1 MTIAAAS
8 KRSRAPARA
17 PEPFVPPAFNV
28 AKLLDLRHRHAR
40 HHDDYRRVAELARAA
55 RADAAR
61 LRHEAA
67 ADPSNEA
74 ASAMLALPAD
84 QLLNIASDELRD
96 AGIDIRTVRRVI
108 DADRRAVALARE
120 ADALAATLARSRLM
134 LDNLN
139 HFASRFPGSI

>member
-1 MTIAAAS
+1 MTIATAS

-28 AKLLDLRHRHAR
+28 AKLLDLRHRHER
-40 HHDDYRRVAELARAA
+40 QHDDYRRVAELARAA

-67 ADPSNEA
+67 ADPSNEV

-120 ADALAATLARSRLM
+120 ADALSVGLA
-134 LDNLN
+134 
-139 HFASRFPGSI
+139 ASRQLLNNLDAYASQFPGAL